1 MPFVVSRP
9 GNVYAM
15 RDADGDVLWTPNRAK
30 ATQLTADEADALE
43 ADLRRYSTD
52 DYQVE
57 GVKDAAP

>member
-1 MPFVVSRP
+1 
-9 GNVYAM
+9 M

-30 ATQLTADEADALE
+30 ATQLTADDADALE
-43 ADLRRYSTD
+43 ADLRRHSTD